1 MKLLRKS
8 FLIFITNLFVFI
20 TLNAQ
25 SLNKAVYK
33 PRYHDPVLEQMKEQ
47 REKDISRDD
56 SLTAAIRTQQEAR
69 RKIDKKDELSL
80 QSDLSGVKKPASLNV
95 FKTIDHFPP
104 IAQYQSGMC
113 WCFCG
118 TSFLESEVMRLTG
131 QKIKISELHTIYY
144 EYLEKAARFIRE
156 RGDSFIGEGGEVNG
170 VFRIMKKYG
179 AVPAEVYTGLPHG
192 DKHDHTRLFTEIRN
206 YLEYCKTNNY
216 WDEEIALNSIKLI
229 LNKYLGEPPQSFIY
243 EGQEYTPVTFL
254 NNVLKLQLDDYCDVM
269 STTAVPFYIRA
280 EFKVEDNWWHDSSYI
295 NIPLAEWYKFLKK
308 AITGGYSLAIGGD
321 VSEPGYLGFE
331 DVAFIPDFDI
341 PFKYIN
347 QDSREFRIYNKTTTD
362 DHGLHLVGY
371 TRIDDRYWFLVK
383 DSARSSRW
391 GKYEGYYFYR
401 EDYIRLKML
410 TYTVHKDVLKEIL
423 NQIK

>member
-1 MKLLRKS
+1 MKLIRKS

-25 SLNKAVYK
+25 SLNKTLYK

-47 REKDISRDD
+47 REKDIARED
-56 SLTAAIRTQQEAR
+56 SLTAAIHTQQEAR
-69 RKIDKKDELSL
+69 RKINKKDVLSL

-156 RGDSFIGEGGEVNG
+156 RGDSFVGEGGEVNG

-179 AVPAEVYTGLPHG
+179 AVPAKVYTGLPQG
-192 DKHDHTRLFTEIRN
+192 DKYDHTRLFAEIHN

-243 EGQEYTPVTFL
+243 EGKTYTPVSFL

-269 STTAVPFYIRA
+269 STATVPFYVRT

-295 NIPLAEWYKFLKK
+295 NIPLSEWYKILKK
-308 AITGGYSLAIGGD
+308 AITSGYSLAIGGD

-341 PFKYIN
+341 PYQYIN
-347 QDSREFRIYNKTTTD
+347 QDAREFRIYNKTTTD

-371 TRIDDRYWFLVK
+371 TRIDDRDWFLIK

-401 EDYIRLKML
+401 EDYIKLKML

-423 NQIK
+423 SQVK